1 MSYVLRDYEQ
11 VDVFTPGDS
20 TVHIRARLYCTTVSD
35 LPAPTDI
42 PGFTLE
48 AGSTAWLIGDVVCY
62 MLDTGGA
69 WREQRSADLS
79 AIITDISQI
88 RGELQAHENRIDAA
102 ENRITALE
110 AAAALLIDSGA
121 KNILPISNPLSSETK
136 RGITATYDFSAG
148 TITLNGTH
156 DGTGDAVFYLY
167 TGAAADQ
174 KVIPAGSYHLSG
186 CPAGGSTETYCL
198 IVQNVGGTPAYKLDT
213 GSGQDFTIT
222 SDGRMAPIIRVK
234 KPDDQTV
241 SFNNAVFAP
250 MICLDTYW
258 KFSQAFVPCS
268 PSNAELYQ
276 MIRSY
281 HP

>member
-11 VDVFTPGDS
+11 VDVYTTGDS
-20 TVHIRARLYCTTVSD
+20 TVHIRARLLCDTVND

-69 WREQRSADLS
+69 WRQQRSSDLS

-88 RGELQAHENRIDAA
+88 RNEIQANENRISAA

-110 AAAALLIDSGA
+110 TAAADLVDRGA
-121 KNILPISNPLSSETK
+121 KNVLRMTGNSVTGYGVSCVFDNVN
-136 RGITATYDFSAG
+136 G
-148 TITLNGTH
+148 TITLDGVNADKKCTGSFNVQVADPNTLDLVSGKTYHFLCAGTSDTTYGIYIYKAGASPNPQFDSYTNNELPWNPAWSTSNGFRLFVRQ
-156 DGTGDAVFYLY
+156 GTVVDN
-167 TGAAADQ
+167 
-174 KVIPAGSYHLSG
+174 VILRPM
-186 CPAGGSTETYCL
+186 
-198 IVQNVGGTPAYKLDT
+198 ITPAAFWRL
-213 GSGQDFTIT
+213 SE
-222 SDGRMAPIIRVK
+222 
-234 KPDDQTV
+234 
-241 SFNNAVFAP
+241 N
-250 MICLDTYW
+250 
-258 KFSQAFVPCS
+258 FVPYS

-276 MIRSY
+276 LIRSY